1 MTLRLAVTILVLA
14 LVVSGCATPQSRFR
28 QDALQALV
36 EVGRPDY
43 LSRFPSQHRQ
53 MQETL
58 QQGEGLFQAGEVK
71 EADQRYE
78 EVLGQADVLRR
89 ALAEQLFREETNRR
103 VEVALRQ
110 AEELRQ
116 EQERLRLIQ
125 EEETRRVVRAQ
136 EPSPAPPPPP
146 RVEKEPTRLSSYT
159 VKRGES
165 LPQIS
170 ARPMVYGDSTLW
182 PLIYRANRDQI
193 RDPRRLWPGQILRI
207 PRNASRDEM
216 AEARRFAQD
225 KQMP

>member
-1 MTLRLAVTILVLA
+1 MTLRLAVTLLFLA
-14 LVVSGCATPQSRFR
+14 LVVSGCAAPQSRFR
-28 QDALQALV
+28 QDALQALAD
-36 EVGRPDY
+36 VGRPDY

-53 MQETL
+53 LQETL

-71 EADQRYE
+71 EADLRYV

-116 EQERLRLIQ
+116 EQERLRLKQEAERLAIQ
-125 EEETRRVVRAQ
+125 AQ
-136 EPSPAPPPPP
+136 EPSPPPPPPP
-146 RVEKEPTRLSSYT
+146 RIEKEPVRLSSYT
-159 VKRGES
+159 VKRGET
-165 LPQIS
+165 LPQIA